1 MVNFLKFIHVLIAL
15 SLLGS
20 TFYCVAFARLRSAYV
35 MRINTLLLCLGI
47 LALLTGTLL
56 VYPKHFTFKTP
67 WIIAA
72 YLLLFVFCGGLLL
85 LNKMK
90 FKIQSINKLI
100 YIFLFF
106 VLILIT
112 HDAVT
117 KTTFLFKFFTVK

>member
-1 MVNFLKFIHVLIAL
+1 MIHFLKFLHVLIAL

-20 TFYCVAFARLRSAYV
+20 TFYCIAFARPKSAYTI
-35 MRINTLLLCLGI
+35 RINNILLLFVF

-56 VYPKHFTFKTP
+56 IYPKHFTFQTP
-67 WIIAA
+67 WIMAA
-72 YLLLFVFCGGLLL
+72 YLLLLVFSSGLLL
-85 LNKMK
+85 LNKIK
-90 FKIQSINKLI
+90 FKIQSVNKLI

-117 KTTFLFKFFTVK
+117 KTTFLFKFFTVD